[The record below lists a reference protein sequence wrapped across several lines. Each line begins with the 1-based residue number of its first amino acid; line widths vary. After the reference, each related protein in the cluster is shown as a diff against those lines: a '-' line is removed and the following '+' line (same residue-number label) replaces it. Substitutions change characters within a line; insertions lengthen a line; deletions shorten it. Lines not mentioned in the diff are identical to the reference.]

1 MSAIPTT
8 TETAAPRW
16 PTPVNRN
23 GAATS
28 QAPNAARVTG
38 IDVQEAVLAKAAV
51 LVRDRGLAE
60 RIALRRV
67 EPDGRLPFADGS
79 LDAVFSKET
88 IVYVGDKAALLREA
102 YRVLRPGGWLLVSD
116 WYSGGR
122 LTDAA
127 LGFWREAA
135 GVHTDLVP
143 LEEQA
148 ALLARAGFVDVAA
161 TDRNAWYREAS
172 VRDARRMRTTER
184 ARIEAALGEAGAGNL
199 VERARM
205 TAAMVGRDWLRAGHL
220 RGRKPG

>member
-1 MSAIPTT
+1 VPARA
-8 TETAAPRW
+8 EGGHAPEIDR
-16 PTPVNRN
+16 PCEN
-23 GAATS
+23 GPY
-28 QAPNAARVTG
+28 Q
-38 IDVQEAVLAKAAV
+38 
-51 LVRDRGLAE
+51 
-60 RIALRRV
+60 
-67 EPDGRLPFADGS
+67 PDGRAQAS
-79 LDAVFSKET
+79 
-88 IVYVGDKAALLREA
+88 
-102 YRVLRPGGWLLVSD
+102 GWLLVSD

-135 GVHTDLVP
+135 GVHADLVP
-143 LEEQA
+143 LEGQA

-161 TDRNAWYREAS
+161 TDRSAWCREAS
-172 VRDARRMRTTER
+172 LRDARRMRTTER